1 MVSVIIQ
8 VAGGK
13 AEVNE
18 MYLAKSFNIY
28 IHILILRIFKV
39 EQRFF
44 SYENVVRLEIIKY
57 ISKFMNFLQDIN

>member
-13 AEVNE
+13 AEVDE
-18 MYLAKSFNIY
+18 MNLAKSFNIY
-28 IHILILRIFKV
+28 ILILILRIVKH
-39 EQRFF
+39 EQRLF

>member
-13 AEVNE
+13 AEVDE
-18 MYLAKSFNIY
+18 MNLAKSFNIY
-28 IHILILRIFKV
+28 IFILILRIVKD
-39 EQRFF
+39 EQRLF